1 MQIKFVAGFGPLVR
15 DPAASLAF
23 YRDTLGLPLH
33 GEGYVFADELEGVRH
48 FGQWSVADAAHAMFG
63 TDEWPADV
71 PLPQANIEFDV
82 GAEEDLA
89 EAARQLQDAGYPPL
103 VGPKKEPW
111 GQSVVRLLGPE
122 GLLISITYTPSMHGS
137 AANGSSRGR
146 RLR

>member
-33 GEGYVFADELEGVRH
+33 GEGYVFADELDGVRH
-48 FGQWSVADAAHAMFG
+48 FGQWTVSDAARAIFG

-71 PLPQANIEFDV
+71 PLPQANVEFDV
-82 GAEEDLA
+82 DSEADLA
-89 EAARQLQDAGYPPL
+89 DAARELRDAGYPPL
-103 VGPKKEPW
+103 VGPKKEVW

-122 GLLISITYTPSMHGS
+122 GLLISITYTPSMHETS
-137 AANGSSRGR
+137 APT
-146 RLR
+146 

>member
-33 GEGYVFADELEGVRH
+33 GEDYVFADELDGVRH
-48 FGQWSVADAAHAMFG
+48 FGQWSVADAARAIFG

-71 PLPQANIEFDV
+71 PLPQANVEFDV
-82 GAEEDLA
+82 ASEEALD
-89 EAARQLQDAGYPPL
+89 EAARQLRDAGYPPL
-103 VGPKKEPW
+103 VGPKREPW

-122 GLLISITYTPSMHGS
+122 GLLISITYTPSMHEPGTPT
-137 AANGSSRGR
+137 
-146 RLR
+146 